1 MLGDV
6 PSWLSDGPPAL
17 SLSDYGLPDDFG
29 GEPGR
34 SGPWRAGPAGGWNA
48 ERAAIS
54 DQKPATDPLPVLI
67 AAELAG
73 EAVPSRPWLVPDLIP
88 DKTVSLLYGDGA
100 AGKSLLSLQLAVA
113 VATGSDWPC
122 GLPDVGPAIY
132 LSAEDDRDELHR
144 RLADICR
151 AKGIDLAD
159 LDNLHL
165 LPLAGKDAVLGTAIG
180 STVMKTE
187 RLKQIRLYAKSVQ
200 PRLIV
205 LDTLAD
211 LFAGNENDRTQARQF
226 VGFLR
231 GLAIDLQCAVLM
243 LAHPS
248 LDGLRS
254 GTGASGSTGW
264 SNSVRARL
272 YLERVKSEDDAEPD
286 PDLRRLSIKKANY
299 AQAGQDI
306 LLRWRAGVFVPDG
319 TGIGGLD
326 RMATERRAEEVFSAL
341 LRQFRR
347 EGRDVSPAKSPSYA
361 PKVFSGHPN
370 AKGCT
375 ARQLAGAMD
384 RLLES
389 GEIRVEEYGP
399 VSRRRTRIVPST

>member
-1 MLGDV
+1 M
-6 PSWLSDGPPAL
+6 
-17 SLSDYGLPDDFG
+17 SL
-29 GEPGR
+29 
-34 SGPWRAGPAGGWNA
+34 
-48 ERAAIS
+48 I
-54 DQKPATDPLPVLI
+54 
-67 AAELAG
+67 
-73 EAVPSRPWLVPDLIP
+73 
-88 DKTVSLLYGDGA
+88 YGDGA
-100 AGKSLLSLQLAVA
+100 AGKSLLALQLAVA

-187 RLKQIRLYAKSVQ
+187 RLKQIRQYAASVQ

-226 VGFLR
+226 IGFLR

-272 YLERVKSEDDAEPD
+272 FLERVKSEDDSEPD
-286 PDLRRLSIKKANY
+286 PDLRRLSVKKANY

-326 RMATERRAEEVFSAL
+326 KMAAERRAEEVFVTL
-341 LRQFRR
+341 LRQFGR
-347 EGRDVSPAKSPSYA
+347 EGRSVSPAPSSSYA
-361 PKVFSGHPN
+361 PRVFAAHPG

-375 ARQLAGAMD
+375 ARHLSGAMD
-384 RLLES
+384 RLLAA
-389 GEIRVEEYGP
+389 GEIRIEEHGP
-399 VSRRRTRIVPST
+399 ASRRRTRIIPST